1 MATDMMDADLDI
13 DRMGLAVANEENKLL
28 EVEVQ
33 QKQKLIGE
41 INGQL
46 SEYSERV
53 AAMREHMRNVRQELQ
68 YTQVIMHYI
77 FWWCTV
83 CF

>member
-1 MATDMMDADLDI
+1 MDTDLDLDRI
-13 DRMGLAVANEENKLL
+13 EDRMGLAVANEENKLL

-46 SEYSERV
+46 LEYSERV
-53 AAMREHMRNVRQELQ
+53 AAMREHMKNVRQELQ
-68 YTQVIMHYI
+68 YTQVLNHNIC
-77 FWWCTV
+77 WWLTV

>member
-1 MATDMMDADLDI
+1 MATDVMDMDTDL

-41 INGQL
+41 INDQL

-53 AAMREHMRNVRQELQ
+53 AAMREHMKNVHQELQ
-68 YTQVIMHYI
+68 HTQVII
-77 FWWCTV
+77 LKFC
-83 CF
+83 

>member
-1 MATDMMDADLDI
+1 MDMDIDL

-28 EVEVQ
+28 ESEVQ

-41 INGQL
+41 INDQL

-53 AAMREHMRNVRQELQ
+53 AAMREHMKNVRQELQ
-68 YTQVIMHYI
+68 HTQVII
-77 FWWCTV
+77 LRIC
-83 CF
+83 

>member
-1 MATDMMDADLDI
+1 MATDMMDMDIDL

-28 EVEVQ
+28 EAEVQ

-53 AAMREHMRNVRQELQ
+53 AAMREHMKNVRQELQ
-68 YTQVIMHYI
+68 HTQVIIPKI
-77 FWWCTV
+77 FQ
-83 CF
+83 